1 MPNPIMEKGNGIIKI
16 GLDLMNQDLPPGSVR
31 VSAFSEHMA
40 TGRINR
46 GTKQDLGRQK
56 RRGQV
61 DGCQT
66 STTRVCHK
74 RTCT

>member
-1 MPNPIMEKGNGIIKI
+1 MEKGNGIIKI
-16 GLDLMNQDLPPGSVR
+16 GLELINQDLPSGSVR

-40 TGRINR
+40 TWRVNR

-56 RRGQV
+56 RGQV
-61 DGCQT
+61 DSCQT
-66 STTRVCHK
+66 SNRRVCHK